1 MTYWRLFSCLRLKGQ
16 RSPFGVGTRSFT
28 SFRMTDK
35 GSPTSI
41 ENTFGGN
48 EILHFVQDDR
58 QRFRMTDK
66 GSPTSIENTLCGNG
80 ILHFVQ
86 DDSDRRISQAVFV
99 DKWKRDPERSE

>member
-41 ENTFGGN
+41 ENTLGGN

-66 GSPTSIENTLCGNG
+66 GSPTSIENTLGGNE

-86 DDSDRRISQAVFV
+86 DDRQRFRMT
-99 DKWKRDPERSE
+99 DKGSPTSIENTLGG